1 MVDKRKFN
9 KILTAILIMVIIA
22 IIVALGFVGYD
33 FFQRYYINKGADDAI
48 NEFDNQLLGLTKAN
62 EISGNFVLSDNS
74 TNTGNSNTI
83 KSQSGNTESSGNTK
97 NQTSGSNAKSNTIK
111 VKYKGFDVAGKIEI
125 PKINIQYPVLTVA
138 TLSSMKVS
146 VGIVFG
152 PGLNQPG
159 NTVIMGHNYR
169 NGALFSKNKKLN
181 NGDEIYIT
189 DLTGTRLK
197 YIIYNKYE
205 TSSTD
210 FDYATRDTAGAKEIS
225 LASCTDDSSSRLIIW
240 AKAEE

>member
-48 NEFDNQLLGLTKAN
+48 DEFDSQLSEITKTN
-62 EISGNFVLSDNS
+62 SISGNFTMTGNEISDDTSSLAENDNAQS
-74 TNTGNSNTI
+74 TKTNTS
-83 KSQSGNTESSGNTK
+83 KSHTSSSTK
-97 NQTSGSNAKSNTIK
+97 SSAISL
-111 VKYKGFDVAGKIEI
+111 KYKGFDVAGKIEI
-125 PKINIQYPVLTVA
+125 PKINIKYPVLSVA
-138 TLSSMKVS
+138 TLSSMKIS

-152 PGLNQPG
+152 PGLNQVG

-181 NGDEIYIT
+181 IGDEIYIT

-240 AKAEE
+240 ARAEE

>member
-138 TLSSMKVS
+138 TLSSMKIS